1 MGGGAVGGVGWAG
14 GGGVKVG
21 RFGVV
26 GWGAGGGGGIIAL
39 HCGPQHS
46 L

>member
-1 MGGGAVGGVGWAG
+1 MGGGGGRLGGSARG
-14 GGGVKVG
+14 GGAQVG

-26 GWGAGGGGGIIAL
+26 GWGGGGVIIAL

>member
-1 MGGGAVGGVGWAG
+1 MGGGVGRVGRGGVQ
-14 GGGVKVG
+14 VG

-39 HCGPQHS
+39 HFGPQHS